1 MPCCSDDATSQGTLP
16 TCEICD
22 SATVDACGPTGP
34 LSNSGSRTTSTKARI
49 QTTRVKHQHSL
60 FKRERE
66 RGGAREPE
74 DGLADWN
81 VTHTHIYICYTP
93 KTYLF
98 GLARHIVKQCAGAS
112 EDQLL

>member
-1 MPCCSDDATSQGTLP
+1 MWANRALEQQWIEDNKYKGAYTNNKGQTSAFTFQ
-16 TCEICD
+16 E
-22 SATVDACGPTGP
+22 
-34 LSNSGSRTTSTKARI
+34 
-49 QTTRVKHQHSL
+49 
-60 FKRERE
+60 RERE
-66 RGGAREPE
+66 RESGVGAREPE

>member
-1 MPCCSDDATSQGTLP
+1 MDRGQQVQRRVYKQQG
-16 TCEICD
+16 
-22 SATVDACGPTGP
+22 
-34 LSNSGSRTTSTKARI
+34 SNISIHFS
-49 QTTRVKHQHSL
+49 
-60 FKRERE
+60 RERE
-66 RGGAREPE
+66 SGVGAREPE